1 MTELMALQNVWRYF
15 SKKADVPILQDVSLT
30 VNEGDFL
37 ALLGPSGAG
46 KSTLLRI
53 MAGLIEP
60 SQGTVTY
67 LGKPF
72 SGVNPGVSMVFQSFA
87 LFPWLTVLDNVML
100 GLNDM
105 PLTASEKQEKS
116 LHMLSMVKLADA
128 AKKFPKEL
136 SGGMRQ
142 RVGMARA
149 LVREPAILLMDEP
162 FSALDVLTAENLR
175 TDILQLWSEGKT
187 ATKSIVMV
195 THGIEEAVYM
205 ANRAIILG
213 AKPAQIREELAI
225 DLPYLRNRESGEF
238 KDLVQHIY
246 GQMMTPAE

>member
-105 PLTASEKQEKS
+105 PLTASEKQE
-116 LHMLSMVKLADA
+116 
-128 AKKFPKEL
+128 
-136 SGGMRQ
+136 
-142 RVGMARA
+142 
-149 LVREPAILLMDEP
+149 
-162 FSALDVLTAENLR
+162 N
-175 TDILQLWSEGKT
+175 
-187 ATKSIVMV
+187 
-195 THGIEEAVYM
+195 
-205 ANRAIILG
+205 
-213 AKPAQIREELAI
+213 
-225 DLPYLRNRESGEF
+225 
-238 KDLVQHIY
+238 Y